1 VIQIL
6 TPSPPHLVALSPLA
20 HEASPLY
27 TFTTVLFQLVQ
38 IAYWLALSTWFGSV
52 LFIAVA
58 APIIFRSVRE
68 MNPLLPNVLSVN
80 LQGQH
85 GELVAGTIVGHL
97 LSRLALIEMGCAGA
111 LLVVLIM
118 HPFVIE
124 TSDANRIPAILR
136 TLMFIAAAAL
146 VLIDRFV
153 LWPKIWKARQEYLDH
168 ADEPEIANPAKDR
181 FDEEQRRSVMLMQA
195 VLFLLLGMILFSGN
209 IMPSYG
215 LRWNNASAPTEKSP

>member
-1 VIQIL
+1 VI
-6 TPSPPHLVALSPLA
+6 
-20 HEASPLY
+20 
-27 TFTTVLFQLVQ
+27 FQLVQ
-38 IAYWLALSTWFGSV
+38 ILYWLALSTWFGSV

-97 LSRLALIEMGCAGA
+97 LSRLALIEMACAGA

-118 HPFVIE
+118 HPFVID

>member
-1 VIQIL
+1 VF
-6 TPSPPHLVALSPLA
+6 
-20 HEASPLY
+20 E
-27 TFTTVLFQLVQ
+27 LVQ
-38 IAYWLALSTWFGSV
+38 IIYWLALSTWFGGV

-97 LSRLALIEMGCAGA
+97 LSRLALIEMACAGA

-118 HPFVIE
+118 HPFVID

-215 LRWNNASAPTEKSP
+215 SRWNNASPAAEKSP

>member
-1 VIQIL
+1 
-6 TPSPPHLVALSPLA
+6 
-20 HEASPLY
+20 
-27 TFTTVLFQLVQ
+27 
-38 IAYWLALSTWFGSV
+38 
-52 LFIAVA
+52 
-58 APIIFRSVRE
+58 
-68 MNPLLPNVLSVN
+68 VN

-215 LRWNNASAPTEKSP
+215 SRWNNASPAAEKSP

>member
-1 VIQIL
+1 M
-6 TPSPPHLVALSPLA
+6 
-20 HEASPLY
+20 
-27 TFTTVLFQLVQ
+27 LFQLVQ
-38 IAYWLALSTWFGSV
+38 ILYWLALATWFGGV

-58 APIIFRSVRE
+58 APIIFKSVRE
-68 MNPLLPNVLSVN
+68 LNPILPNVLSVN

-85 GELVAGTIVGHL
+85 GELLAGTVVGNL
-97 LSRLALIEMGCAGA
+97 LARLAQAELVCAA
-111 LLVVLIM
+111 VLLVILIIQ
-118 HPFVIE
+118 PFIID
-124 TSDANRIPAILR
+124 TRDTNLTAAILR
-136 TLMFIAAAAL
+136 TVMFVVAAAL
-146 VLIDRFV
+146 VLVDRFT

-215 LRWNNASAPTEKSP
+215 SRWNNASPAAEKSP